1 MTNQEQKNLREYC
14 AFLLV
19 EHGIQLSVN
28 DPVLPALYVIHK
40 EMQLNNQK
48 NQSIASVIQEASSK
62 INPEQFIFHSGD
74 AAWKFQQGVTLRWG
88 IIGGLVVLLT
98 WVAAWYWSMRNDID
112 KARTVIG
119 VAGNMEELLKVA
131 KADKS
136 GNYFLDFTAAT
147 GDSIR
152 HFTEYQ
158 KLNAKTVRVYL
169 GKEYR

>member
-1 MTNQEQKNLREYC
+1 MTNQEQNNLRGYC

-19 EHGIQLSVN
+19 EYGIQLSVN
-28 DPVLPALYVIHK
+28 DPVLPALYIIHK

-48 NQSIASVIQEASSK
+48 NQAIASVIQDASAK
-62 INPEQFIFHSGD
+62 INPKQFIFHSGD
-74 AAWKFQQGVTLRWG
+74 AAYKFQQGITLRWS
-88 IIGGLVVLLT
+88 IIGGLVVLLA
-98 WVAAWYWSMRNDID
+98 WVGGWYWSMRNEID

-119 VAGNMEELLKVA
+119 VAGKMSELLRAA
-131 KADKS
+131 KEDKS
-136 GNYFLDFTAAT
+136 GTYFIDFTAAK